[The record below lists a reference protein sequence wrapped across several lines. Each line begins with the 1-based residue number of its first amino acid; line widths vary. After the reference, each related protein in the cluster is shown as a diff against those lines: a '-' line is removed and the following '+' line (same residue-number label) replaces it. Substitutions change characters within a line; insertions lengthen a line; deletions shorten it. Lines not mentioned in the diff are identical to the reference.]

1 MLRITVEL
9 VPGGC
14 EPLRRTIA
22 TMEIG
27 NLSDLADRSDYQVRA
42 NEGANPIAGLPASTI
57 QVDVKDHDRRQS
69 VWSLVA
75 VAAAAVIKALD
86 RRRA

>member
-9 VPGGC
+9 VPGGF
-14 EPLRRTIA
+14 EPLRRKIA
-22 TMEIG
+22 TMKIG
-27 NLSDLADRSDYQVRA
+27 NLSDLADRSDYQVQA
-42 NEGANPIAGLPASTI
+42 DESANPIAGLSASAI

-75 VAAAAVIKALD
+75 VAAAAVLKAQQQC
-86 RRRA
+86 R